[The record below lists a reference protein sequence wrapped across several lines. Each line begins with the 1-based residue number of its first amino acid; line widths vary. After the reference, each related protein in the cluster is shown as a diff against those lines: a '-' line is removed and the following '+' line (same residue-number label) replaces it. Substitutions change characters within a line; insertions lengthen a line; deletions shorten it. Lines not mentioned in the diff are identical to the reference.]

1 MIILYPLGTGSTWS
15 NNELRYSLRSLQCVS
30 DLSGVIVVG
39 DNPGFISDS
48 ATYIFTTFK
57 FSNPA
62 TGIFAN
68 ILRACHDERTPETFL
83 LVNDDYFFTAE
94 IQAETYPYYHT
105 GQIKDRLKNCSGE
118 YYNHLFV
125 TQEELKRRGLP
136 TLNFDSHYP
145 MIVEKSKVLQLAEM
159 YDWNRQHGYTFKS
172 IYCNTFGIEGEFR
185 PDCKVN
191 APHPL
196 EWWVEYASQREVFS
210 IGDLAISEGL
220 IEFLRTMC
228 PEKCKF
234 EI

>member
-1 MIILYPLGTGSTWS
+1 MKALYPLGTGSTWN
-15 NNELRYSLRSLQCVS
+15 NNELRYSLRSLQCIS

-39 DNPGFISDS
+39 DDPGFLSDDV
-48 ATYIFTTFK
+48 TFIPNHRI

-62 TGIFAN
+62 QGIFEN
-68 ILRACHDERTPETFL
+68 ILWACQCEATPETFL
-83 LVNDDYFFTAE
+83 LVNDDYLFTAE
-94 IQAETYPYYHT
+94 IQAANYPYYHL
-105 GQIKDRLKNCSGE
+105 GPIKDRLKNCSGE
-118 YYNHLFV
+118 YYAHLFA

-191 APHPL
+191 APHSL
-196 EWWVEYASQREVFS
+196 EWWIEYVWFREVFS

-220 IEFLRTMC
+220 IEFLRELF
-228 PEKCKF
+228 PEKSIF
-234 EI
+234 EK